1 MVGFTVELWPWLIEV
16 RIQKVGQA
24 HTAVQP
30 SLPSSSSCIPFCF
43 ERIAKGGKEGGGD
56 GTTQSRE
63 GETRPLPHA
72 IMSAGVK
79 APVYTSVVH
88 RKVQHH
94 AWQGWC
100 ISTHGSRQAGPWSIM
115 PILAV
120 VVNLCVFCQ
129 NEQTTCLPSTPE
141 QTVPPLNNRLA
152 NGRIWAWRG
161 TLCPWFRGYEGGG
174 GR

>member
-1 MVGFTVELWPWLIEV
+1 MLFTFFWSFLVHFLCSASEGGRTLCPRRRDDHYVWTVRWLKFVVVGSAVEVWPWLVEV

-24 HTAVQP
+24 HITVVQP

-43 ERIAKGGKEGGGD
+43 ERSAKGGKEGGGD

-100 ISTHGSRQAGPWSIM
+100 IST
-115 PILAV
+115 
-120 VVNLCVFCQ
+120 
-129 NEQTTCLPSTPE
+129 T
-141 QTVPPLNNRLA
+141 
-152 NGRIWAWRG
+152 
-161 TLCPWFRGYEGGG
+161 
-174 GR
+174 